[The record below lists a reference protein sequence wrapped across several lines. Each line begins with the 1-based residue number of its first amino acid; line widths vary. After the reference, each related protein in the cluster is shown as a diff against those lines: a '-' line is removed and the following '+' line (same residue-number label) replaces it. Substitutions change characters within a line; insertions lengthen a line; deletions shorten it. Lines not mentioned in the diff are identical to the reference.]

1 MVEFASAAPLI
12 VIPEDPLVPIRP
24 RASRRR
30 TNGRLA
36 PERAAGTGRG
46 KRVIAPQPGHP
57 EVIARRTCAAG
68 VQAPGCAPASL
79 NAASF
84 PHYASPSARR
94 QARRRTTGGGRPE
107 PASWDT
113 VFGEFA
119 RAARPA

>member
-68 VQAPGCAPASL
+68 GSTL
-79 NAASF
+79 
-84 PHYASPSARR
+84 
-94 QARRRTTGGGRPE
+94 
-107 PASWDT
+107 
-113 VFGEFA
+113 
-119 RAARPA
+119 RAARIPIRARAVAATDHGRLARERAENSPKYSRAAV